1 MKQAHF
7 VVVVESDGTIF
18 IDYESMD
25 TRFNGKVV
33 WDEELREWQSFK
45 MNGLIFAANA
55 ETLLKQK
62 LGIGE
67 WA

>member
-7 VVVVESDGTIF
+7 VIVVESDGTIF

-25 TRFNGKVV
+25 TRFNGKPI
-33 WDEELREWQSFK
+33 WDDELNAWESFD
-45 MNGLIFAANA
+45 MDSLAFAANA

-62 LGIGE
+62 LKIGE

>member
-7 VVVVESDGTIF
+7 IVVVESDGTIF

-25 TRFNGKVV
+25 IRFNGKVV
-33 WDEELREWQSFK
+33 WDDELKAWESFDTD
-45 MNGLIFAANA
+45 LLAFAANA

-62 LGIGE
+62 LSIGE